1 MENERRSYVKQ
12 LKGFKKK
19 GKEKMIYKLT
29 KVLYELKQAPRVW
42 YMKLDMNLT
51 SIHLIKSSYG
61 LIVYFKH
68 TKDFYI
74 IISVYVNDLLVT
86 RNVEAKNEE
95 FKPEIIKLLE
105 MKNLGLFNFYL
116 GIEVH
121 SNRR

>member
-1 MENERRSYVKQ
+1 
-12 LKGFKKK
+12 
-19 GKEKMIYKLT
+19 
-29 KVLYELKQAPRVW
+29 
-42 YMKLDMNLT
+42 MKLDMNLT

-74 IISVYVNDLLVT
+74 IVSVYVNDLLVT

>member
-1 MENERRSYVKQ
+1 
-12 LKGFKKK
+12 
-19 GKEKMIYKLT
+19 
-29 KVLYELKQAPRVW
+29 
-42 YMKLDMNLT
+42 MKLDMNLT
-51 SIHLIKSSYG
+51 SIHLIKSSYE

-74 IISVYVNDLLVT
+74 IVSVYVNDLLVT

>member
-51 SIHLIKSSYG
+51 SIHLIKSSYE

-74 IISVYVNDLLVT
+74 IVSVYVNDLLVT

>member
-74 IISVYVNDLLVT
+74 IVSVYVNDLLVT